1 MINPF
6 AIRTALCRQQ
16 QLEIKSR
23 RSTRNMPCKKRHR
36 TEMEKKK
43 TITAF
48 AAASLPPPVDIV
60 VHVRQFAPF
69 ADPGATS
76 ANRTER
82 EEKAMFR

>member
-36 TEMEKKK
+36 TEMKKK
-43 TITAF
+43 KQ
-48 AAASLPPPVDIV
+48 SRLLPPPPVDIV